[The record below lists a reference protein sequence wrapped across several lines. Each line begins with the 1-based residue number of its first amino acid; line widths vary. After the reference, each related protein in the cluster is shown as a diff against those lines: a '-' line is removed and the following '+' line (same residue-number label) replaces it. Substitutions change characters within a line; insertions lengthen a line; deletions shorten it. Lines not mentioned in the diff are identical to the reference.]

1 MSNENVEI
9 AKRALDAYNR
19 RDLDGLLES
28 ATEDYVMLPAV
39 AGGIEGERV
48 RGRGGMERQFREVED
63 TWAEF
68 RLLPEEW
75 RDLGDR
81 VLMLGR
87 VQGRGRGSSVPVDSH
102 VGFVIDFRGGK
113 LSRVRSFLDHGEA
126 LRAAGLAEEGG

>member
-1 MSNENVEI
+1 MSKQNVEI
-9 AKRALDAYNR
+9 AERALDAYNR

-39 AGGIEGERV
+39 AGGIEGESV
-48 RGRGGMERQFREVED
+48 RGREGMERQFREVED
-63 TWAEF
+63 TWEEF
-68 RLLPEEW
+68 RVVTDEF

-87 VQGRGRGSSVPVDSH
+87 AQGRGRGSSVPVDAQ
-102 VGFVIDFRGGK
+102 VGFVVDFRGGK

-126 LRAAGLAEEGG
+126 LRAAELSE